1 MANVFVLI
9 VVLNFDL
16 CISSFLRSL
25 LVKELLMCLSILIS
39 MGVGLLRALQQ
50 AVMNLLEVCLF
61 MSSNCSF
68 NASLTYKVKS
78 VYDQYF
84 YFGGGP

>member
-1 MANVFVLI
+1 MAKVFVVT

-16 CISSFLRSL
+16 GISSFLRSL
-25 LVKELLMCLSILIS
+25 FVKELLICLSILIL
-39 MGVGLLRALQQ
+39 MGVGLLRAPQQ
-50 AVMNLLEVCLF
+50 AVTNLLEVCLL